1 MNCRPSMPGA
11 DLKPDGRARRNRFE
25 KGTTSTA
32 TRATDEATR
41 YFPHAVRQ
49 RQLRYY
55 C

>member
-1 MNCRPSMPGA
+1 MDYRSSMPGA
-11 DLKPDGRARRNRFE
+11 DLKPDGRARRNHFE
-25 KGTTSTA
+25 KGTTSTT

-41 YFPHAVRQ
+41 YFPRAVRQ